1 MNAGANRLSIL
12 YDLWIKSCTS
22 LLWKS
27 RLCLCEIRKRHLMNI
42 VINLIKYTVQQFN
55 RKEEWITWPPV
66 PHKHSFLTSYF
77 RYLDVF
83 VLTEAAEN
91 LEVRSWVSERTN
103 TRNISQT
110 FPLPKSTPNITT
122 MPNIREKLKSGK
134 QKLTTGLATGK
145 EKMRAGGE
153 KLKLKV
159 CFFFSNL
166 APCCLLVGSFWCGY

>member
-1 MNAGANRLSIL
+1 MNAGANLLSIL

-66 PHKHSFLTSYF
+66 PHKHSSLTSYF

-110 FPLPKSTPNITT
+110 FPQIYPKHHHHAKHPWKAEEWKAEADNWVGNRQGEDESRG
-122 MPNIREKLKSGK
+122 RE
-134 QKLTTGLATGK
+134 A
-145 EKMRAGGE
+145 EA
-153 KLKLKV
+153 
-159 CFFFSNL
+159 
-166 APCCLLVGSFWCGY
+166 

>member
-1 MNAGANRLSIL
+1 MAHSTDLMGEFYQHSVNRIIL
-12 YDLWIKSCTS
+12 QH
-22 LLWKS
+22 
-27 RLCLCEIRKRHLMNI
+27 RLNI
-42 VINLIKYTVQQFN
+42 VINLIKYAVQQFN

-110 FPLPKSTPNITT
+110 FPLPNSTPNLTT